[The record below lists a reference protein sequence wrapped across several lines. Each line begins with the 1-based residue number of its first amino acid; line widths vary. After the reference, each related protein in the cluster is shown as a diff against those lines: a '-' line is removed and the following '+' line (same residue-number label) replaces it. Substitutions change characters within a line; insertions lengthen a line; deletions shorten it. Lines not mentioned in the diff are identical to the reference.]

1 MPSTSDEVNAVLLAR
16 VTGTLVATQKHPAY
30 QGQRILLVQPLE
42 TDLTPTGSS
51 FYAVG
56 HMQAGVGDLVLVARE
71 GGSARLLLDRGEDP
85 IHAAVAG
92 IVDLVSVDD

>member
-1 MPSTSDEVNAVLLAR
+1 MLLAR

-30 QGQRILLVQPLE
+30 AGHRIVLVQPVTPE
-42 TDLTPTGSS
+42 LTAKGEP
-51 FYAVG
+51 FYAIG

-71 GGSARLLLDRGEDP
+71 GGSARIMLDAGETP

-92 IVDLVSVDD
+92 IVDQVDLT

>member
-1 MPSTSDEVNAVLLAR
+1 MMLAK

-30 QGQRILLVQPLE
+30 AGHRILLVQPV
-42 TDLTPTGSS
+42 TPELAAKGDP

-56 HMQAGVGDLVLVARE
+56 HVQAGVGDLVLVARE
-71 GGSARLLLDRGEDP
+71 GGSARIMLDAGEGP

-92 IVDLVSVDD
+92 IVDQVDLA

>member
-1 MPSTSDEVNAVLLAR
+1 MLLAR

-30 QGQRILLVQPLE
+30 EGRRILLVQPLTPE
-42 TDLTPTGSS
+42 LTPKGEP

-56 HMQAGVGDLVLVARE
+56 HVQAGVGDVVLVARE
-71 GGSARLLLDRGEDP
+71 GGSARMMLDTGETP

-92 IVDLVSVDD
+92 IVDQVDLA

>member
-1 MPSTSDEVNAVLLAR
+1 MLLAR

-30 QGQRILLVQPLE
+30 AGHRILLVQPVTPE
-42 TDLTPTGSS
+42 LTAKGDA

-56 HMQAGVGDLVLVARE
+56 HVQAGVGDLVLVARE
-71 GGSARLLLDRGEDP
+71 GGSARIMLDAGETP

-92 IVDLVSVDD
+92 IVDMVDLT